1 MYYDP
6 YKRSES
12 ISAYK
17 NRINSID
24 STIIAYLIS
33 PCKRIFFNLHG
44 YFAKTIALLYN
55 IGQAFHHLPRET
67 IVTWDFLSNQGRYA
81 WLTCVS
87 SITVLPFRSF
97 TEFAG
102 RILRCRSVYR
112 FLVESLTQEVQSKW
126 LCHSTILFIVFD
138 FCRFSEGLSYA
149 KKCGSSFWY

>member
-55 IGQAFHHLPRET
+55 IG
-67 IVTWDFLSNQGRYA
+67 
-81 WLTCVS
+81 
-87 SITVLPFRSF
+87 
-97 TEFAG
+97 
-102 RILRCRSVYR
+102 
-112 FLVESLTQEVQSKW
+112 
-126 LCHSTILFIVFD
+126 
-138 FCRFSEGLSYA
+138 
-149 KKCGSSFWY
+149 

>member
-12 ISAYK
+12 NSAYK

-24 STIIAYLIS
+24 STIIAYLIT
-33 PCKRIFFNLHG
+33 PCKRISFIYTDISQNPLPFC
-44 YFAKTIALLYN
+44 TISARRSILY
-55 IGQAFHHLPRET
+55 
-67 IVTWDFLSNQGRYA
+67 VTWDFLSNQGRYA

-87 SITVLPFRSF
+87 SLTVLPFRSF
-97 TEFAG
+97 TDFAG
-102 RILRCRSVYR
+102 RILRCSIVYR
-112 FLVESLTQEVQSKW
+112 FLFESLTQEVQSKW